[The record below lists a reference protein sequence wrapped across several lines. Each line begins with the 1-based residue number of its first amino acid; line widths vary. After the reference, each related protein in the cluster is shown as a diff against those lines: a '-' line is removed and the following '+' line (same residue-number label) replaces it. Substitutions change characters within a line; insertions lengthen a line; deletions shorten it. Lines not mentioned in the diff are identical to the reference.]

1 MSDLTD
7 LSSVHSDWLPFKAV
21 PLLNKPSPT
30 IPLSD
35 SGVHVSLQVAQSMG
49 VLQQVNLNI
58 LKGEEVNRTMA
69 FGAITCFNRVTN
81 NLGQLTCH
89 LRTCLW

>member
-35 SGVHVSLQVAQSMG
+35 SGVHVSYRWHRAWVSYS
-49 VLQQVNLNI
+49 
-58 LKGEEVNRTMA
+58 K
-69 FGAITCFNRVTN
+69 
-81 NLGQLTCH
+81 
-89 LRTCLW
+89 